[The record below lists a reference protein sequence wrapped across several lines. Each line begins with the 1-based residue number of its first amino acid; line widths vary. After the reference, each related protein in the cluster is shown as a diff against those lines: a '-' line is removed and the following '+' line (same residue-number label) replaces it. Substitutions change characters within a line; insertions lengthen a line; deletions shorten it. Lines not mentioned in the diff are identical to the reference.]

1 MEIGK
6 LGNRS
11 LNTFMMWLSSV
22 FQGFFC
28 FFLVMLDESLQN
40 KLELKIQMVFSVAV
54 FLLAGA
60 AADLQSH

>member
-6 LGNRS
+6 LGKRS
-11 LNTFMMWLSSV
+11 LNTFMMWLSSI
-22 FQGFFC
+22 FQFFF